1 MKSQNNIIGKK
12 ISELR
17 KNRGWTQK
25 QLAEKIGV
33 TQSYI
38 GNIENGTRNLSNIE
52 TVNKLLEV
60 FNISF
65 DYLFEEFILSLK
77 SNKKSKIYKKFEL
90 ELSQMD
96 INNLELIHDIVIEF
110 VKYKEKKT
118 IKEENNK

>member
-96 INNLELIHDIVIEF
+96 INNLELIHNIVIEF